1 MLHDNAISFRHL
13 NSTDHIVL
21 YLQNGDCIVTSLDPM
36 YTALISWGVLCAED
50 KLVFL
55 VLCKHATALLLTVRS
70 YELFTNYP
78 LNL

>member
-36 YTALISWGVLCAED
+36 YTALGWADVVSYTLRSLFILMTGLGKSGLLSVATDCIST
-50 KLVFL
+50 KLYR
-55 VLCKHATALLLTVRS
+55 K
-70 YELFTNYP
+70 
-78 LNL
+78 